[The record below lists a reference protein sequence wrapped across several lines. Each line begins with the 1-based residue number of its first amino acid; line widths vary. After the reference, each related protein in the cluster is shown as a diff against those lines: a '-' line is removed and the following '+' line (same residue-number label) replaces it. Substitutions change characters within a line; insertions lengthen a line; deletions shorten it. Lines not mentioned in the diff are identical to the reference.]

1 MLALGKRV
9 QMDFNIGDKVIHCA
23 FGLGEI
29 AAIEEKIIQGQPINC
44 YVFRANDL
52 MVWIPINDLQQHSLR
67 VPTPPEE
74 FERLSVMLSNPGES
88 LLEDRVLR
96 KNQLV
101 AQMKDG
107 QLESICRVVRDLTNF
122 KRTRRLNDQ
131 EKSILERAVNSVLT
145 EWTYSLNIPLHQA
158 HQAMTNLLGA

>member
-1 MLALGKRV
+1 MG
-9 QMDFNIGDKVIHCA
+9 FNIGDKLIHSA

-29 AAIEEKIIQGQPINC
+29 VAIEEKIIQDQPISC
-44 YVFRANDL
+44 YVFCAADL

-67 VPTPPEE
+67 VPTLPEE
-74 FERLSVMLSNPGES
+74 FERLSVELSNPSES

-96 KNQLV
+96 KNQLE

-107 QLESICRVVRDLTNF
+107 QLVSICRVVRDLTDL
-122 KRTRRLNDQ
+122 KRSKRLNDQ

-145 EWTYSLNIPLHQA
+145 EWTYSLKIPLHQA
-158 HQAMTNLLGA
+158 HQAMTNLLGV

>member
-1 MLALGKRV
+1 MG
-9 QMDFNIGDKVIHCA
+9 FNIGDKVIHSA

-29 AAIEEKIIQGQPINC
+29 VAIEEKIIQGQPTNC
-44 YVFRANDL
+44 YVFCATDL

-67 VPTPPEE
+67 VPTLPEE
-74 FERLSVMLSNPGES
+74 FQRLSVVLSNPSES

-96 KNQLV
+96 KNLLV

-107 QLESICRVVRDLTNF
+107 QLVSICRVVRDLTNF
-122 KRTRRLNDQ
+122 KRSKRLNDQ

-145 EWTYSLNIPLHQA
+145 EWTYSLKIPLHQA
-158 HQAMTNLLGA
+158 HQAMTNLLGV